1 MPYSDEDLQSY
12 AEGNFKGNIQ
22 DIESFIQQNRA
33 AQQSVELYKNLFTA
47 FSTAYQQ
54 DHQPVNLPGKIAS
67 AINAKQSAKQAKEAR
82 LFSTSIAAMV
92 LIAIAIFVRNIIP
105 AAYTLPMLAGV
116 VIMVLFVWVFVKIEI
131 EERKRIYSF

>member
-22 DIESFIQQNRA
+22 DIESFIQQNPA

-54 DHQPVNLPGKIAS
+54 DHQPVNLASKIAS
-67 AINAKQSAKQAKEAR
+67 AINAKQSAKHAKEAR
-82 LFSTSIAAMV
+82 LFSISIAAMV
-92 LIAIAIFVRNIIP
+92 LIAVAIFMRNIIP

-116 VIMVLFVWVFVKIEI
+116 VIMVLLFWVFVKIEI